1 MGSRPMIEAIRRFLE
16 ESLPAD
22 GRRTKHDDLQL
33 AAAALLI
40 EVMSADYREEESER
54 AAIVRA
60 VGTLFGLT
68 PQEGTRLVDRAQ
80 EELRHAT
87 DDYEFTSQI
96 NRGFSAQQKE
106 ALMEALWQV
115 AYADG
120 DIDMYERHYLGKL
133 AELLYIPRSTFI
145 CAKLRVC
152 GASDGR

>member
-1 MGSRPMIEAIRRFLE
+1 MIEAIKRFLE
-16 ESLPAD
+16 ESVSAD
-22 GRRTKHDDLQL
+22 SQRPEHDELRL

-40 EVMSADYREEESER
+40 EVMSADYHEEEAER
-54 AAIVRA
+54 EAIVRA
-60 VGTLFGLT
+60 VSTLFGLA
-68 PQEGTRLVDRAQ
+68 PQDGAQLVSRAQ

-87 DDYEFTSQI
+87 DDYEFTSRI

-133 AELLYIPRSTFI
+133 AELLYIPQACFIST
-145 CAKLRVC
+145 KLRVC
-152 GASDGR
+152 SAADRE